1 MSVALFTDRA
11 MAAHEAGEGHP
22 ERPERLTTLIDALER
37 APVPGVMWRGA
48 TPASREQLARV
59 HWASYLDLVD
69 SAEGEYAERE
79 EAAGRKQAI
88 QRIVNEII
96 EGAQSQW

>member
-1 MSVALFTDRA
+1 MKVDVKITDQTT
-11 MAAHEAGEGHP
+11 GKVLY
-22 ERPERLTTLIDALER
+22 ERS
-37 APVPGVMWRGA
+37 GV
-48 TPASREQLARV
+48 
-59 HWASYLDLVD
+59 